1 MNFLL
6 ANFFQ
11 SSEFL
16 MVVLL
21 VAIAFLALSS
31 IMSRRKMMALREELE
46 TKLVKGAKV
55 RTQFLVYGVVVST
68 RKTTDGTIVLIETG
82 EGDKKSYF
90 EFNSVAIADID
101 SSEEVVIDLEGNEVP
116 LSELNK
122 SEDEEVKVEETKT
135 EAVAEE
141 VVEEVKEAEIAEAVE
156 TVEE

>member
-6 ANFFQ
+6 ASFFQ

-16 MVVLL
+16 MIVFLASLVLL
-21 VAIAFLALSS
+21 GIFS
-31 IMSRRKMMALREELE
+31 IISKRRMVALREELE

-90 EFNSVAIADID
+90 EINSAAIADID
-101 SSEEVVIDLEGNEVP
+101 NSEDIVIDLEGNEVP

-122 SEDEEVKVEETKT
+122 VNDEEVKTETVT
-135 EAVAEE
+135 EE
-141 VVEEVKEAEIAEAVE
+141 VVEEVKETETSETEE